1 MVLNIIPIMLSIGAQ
16 ILTLFQQQPT
26 QAAYF
31 YYYIFIF
38 LGLIIFSILGY
49 KEIKKALHGIGKS
62 YYIYLAITIILF
74 VFLEVAFV
82 TPTHLLYNDE
92 YIYVSIAKMLIT
104 EHLAAVCSFSNAT
117 MCVPGTAGF
126 IHQPLGWSF
135 IIAIPSS
142 IFGVSFSLA
151 YALELIFSV
160 VAIVLLF
167 YTVYLLL
174 IDQRVAILASAILAF
189 TPLFM
194 RYSMSNVLDIPAVT
208 FLLLSTFLL
217 AAYMRRKSMVVG
229 TAAVFAI
236 AYMLSI
242 KVDMVSALAIILLIL
257 LLDSDKF
264 EGVDAKKHMKRFFIL
279 VAIAVIVIFPDLL
292 YVYAASQVS
301 FGAPQGQPNFSFS
314 YLKKD
319 SLENLLFWFG
329 AYNKVYVQ
337 QFNSYYYLEF
347 PISYTIFA
355 IIGAVALLC
364 YKKYRA
370 FFIFIL
376 WFLDIFLFYTSY
388 YAGGVNYEMGDDV
401 RYFSSAFPAIAVLA
415 AYGFVS
421 TFDYIKIKIKS
432 KGKKSQKMLKTN
444 YILLIIMLSIL
455 FGEAIWLFATVVT
468 IPPLRI
474 YPFAAERY
482 DEDFIMQNYQQ
493 IPSNCFVLTFKP
505 PLWYILNRG
514 NIYAGWA
521 YLSSYE
527 PKLLNM
533 SHHCL
538 YFDYS
543 ISCYI
548 NSTGSL
554 NTEEQCNKVMKTFNM
569 YPIAST
575 HLDNYSWNVSFFLYK
590 ITGLKNSSVNSSMNS
605 SA

>member
-1 MVLNIIPIMLSIGAQ
+1 MALAMTLFILGIGAQ
-16 ILTLFQQQPT
+16 VLSLFQHEPF

-38 LGLIIFSILGY
+38 LGLVIASMLGY

-62 YYIYLAITIILF
+62 YYIYLAITIVLF

-126 IHQPLGWSF
+126 IHQPLGWPF

-160 VAIVLLF
+160 LAIVFLF

-174 IDQRVAILASAILAF
+174 MDQRVAILASAILAF

-194 RYSMSNVLDIPAVT
+194 RYSMSSILDIPAVT

-229 TAAVFAI
+229 AAAVFSI

-242 KVDMVSALAIILLIL
+242 KVDMISALAIILLIL

-264 EGVDAKKHMKRFFIL
+264 EGVDAKKHLKRFFIL
-279 VAIAVIVIFPDLL
+279 VAIAVIVIFPALL
-292 YVYAASQVS
+292 YVYAASQMS

-314 YLKKD
+314 YLKND

-329 AYNKVYVQ
+329 AYNKVYTQ
-337 QFNSYYYLEF
+337 QFNSYYYSEF
-347 PISYTIFA
+347 PITYTIFA
-355 IIGAVALLC
+355 IMGAVALLR
-364 YKKYRA
+364 YKKYRP
-370 FFIFIL
+370 FFIFTL
-376 WFLDIFLFYTSY
+376 WFLAIFLFYTSY
-388 YAGGVNYEMGDDV
+388 YAGGVNYGVGDDV
-401 RYFSSAFPAIAVLA
+401 RYFSSAFPTIAVLA
-415 AYGFVS
+415 AYGFAS
-421 TFDYIKIKIKS
+421 IFDYIKIKAKS
-432 KGKKSQKMLKTN
+432 KGKKNQKVLKTN
-444 YILLIIMLSIL
+444 YILLIILLSIL
-455 FGEAIWLFATVVT
+455 FGEAVWLFATVVT
-468 IPPLRI
+468 VPPLHI

-482 DEDFIMQNYQQ
+482 DENFIMQNYQQ

-505 PLWYILNRG
+505 PLWYILDRS

-521 YLSSYE
+521 YSSSYE
-527 PKLLNM
+527 SELLNM
-533 SHHCL
+533 SNRCL
-538 YFDYS
+538 YFDYG

-548 NSTGSL
+548 NSTGPP
-554 NTEEQCNKVMKTFNM
+554 NTEQQCNQVMNTFNM
-569 YPIAST
+569 YSIAST
-575 HLDNYSWNVSFFLYK
+575 HLDNYSWNVSLFLYK